1 MASPELLALLDESFV
16 LVDHLRFIT
25 RSRTAIDRRG
35 VSRTAVQFKREL
47 SEHKLAA
54 TGRARQG
61 AAKISKAAGLTERLA
76 ERLTAHGEVEAHF
89 VELLRLEGEATQVCM
104 SAEAELEAACTDL
117 AEEDRHLRE
126 AVAAARQRAERVI
139 AQAAA
144 THEAA
149 RCEAGRQRQSSEAE
163 LQQCVERVLGMP
175 RSAHSWI
182 AAGGSSGAAGGA
194 PFRPLCFS
202 R

>member
-35 VSRTAVQFKREL
+35 VSRTAAQFKREL

-61 AAKISKAAGLTERLA
+61 AAQISKTAGLTERLA

-117 AEEDRHLRE
+117 AEEDRRLRE

-149 RCEAGRQRQSSEAE
+149 RFEAGRQRQSSEAE

-182 AAGGSSGAAGGA
+182 AAGGSSGVAGGA
-194 PFRPLCFS
+194 PIRPLYVS